1 MFALNGLWLA
11 GGLALAFLAGVFL
24 SQWIKD
30 KISGVPA
37 DLRAAL
43 GASQTAALNEIAAA
57 KKKVVA
63 DIASTFAK
71 KVTAPAVPVPAIPPV
86 PAAKA

>member
-11 GGLALAFLAGVFL
+11 GGLALAFLAGIFL

-30 KISGVPA
+30 KISGIPA
-37 DLRAAL
+37 DLRTAL
-43 GASQTAALNEIAAA
+43 SASQTAALNEIETA

-63 DIASTFAK
+63 DVAATFAK
-71 KVTAPAVPVPAIPPV
+71 KAVAPV
-86 PAAKA
+86 PAAAVAKA